1 MTSKERV
8 RLTLEGSIPD
18 RVPWGEFA
26 VDFDTVEKI
35 IGHETYL
42 RAKAKSRLAFW
53 EGRHAEVAES
63 YFKDHIELHR
73 KLDLDIV
80 TFPMATWEIP
90 PETDEPP
97 PRKVGDSTWEDGFGR
112 VYRYSPQAEDIICV
126 HDPVE
131 EARRYSLED
140 FKAKPPTPRR
150 DPRSWQILD
159 GVIQE
164 LKDEKFIC
172 GPSGGI
178 IGIVF
183 LGGFE
188 KGAKEIILN
197 PALVEAATSYF
208 LEEQNQADDVLV
220 HPESDAVLVAY
231 DFGHKTG
238 PFIGPDTFRRFFLEP
253 NKARTAR
260 LHRKFGKKVILHSCG
275 NVRTYLDFF
284 VEIGFD
290 AYQTVQGS
298 AGMDICEIKKS
309 HGGRL
314 ALWGGVALESLISGT
329 VEDVRREVRR
339 AINCA
344 KSGARFIL
352 GTSHSVA
359 VGSRYDNFMAML
371 DEYRKLAPY

>member
-8 RLTLEGSIPD
+8 HLTLEGSIPD

-35 IGHETYL
+35 IGHKTYL
-42 RAKAKSRLAFW
+42 RAKARSRLAFW

-63 YFKDHIELHR
+63 YLKDHIELHR
-73 KLDLDIV
+73 KLDLDII

-90 PETDEPP
+90 LETGDPP
-97 PRKVGDSTWEDGFGR
+97 PRKVDDSTWEDRFGR
-112 VYRYSPQAEDIICV
+112 IYRYSPQAEDIICV
-126 HDPVE
+126 RDPVE
-131 EARRYSLED
+131 EARRYSPED
-140 FKAKPPTPRR
+140 FKKTPPAPRR
-150 DPRSWQILD
+150 DPRSWGILD

-164 LKDEKFIC
+164 FKDEKFIC

-178 IGIVF
+178 VGIVF

-188 KGAKEIILN
+188 KGAQEIILN
-197 PALVEAATSYF
+197 PGLVEAATSYF
-208 LEEQNQADDVLV
+208 LEEQNKADEVLV

-238 PFIGPDTFRRFFLEP
+238 PFIGPDTFRRFFLEA
-253 NKARTAR
+253 NKARTTC
-260 LHRKFGKKVILHSCG
+260 LHQKFGKKVILHSCG
-275 NVRTYLDFF
+275 NVRAFLDFF

-298 AGMDICEIKKS
+298 AGMDICETKRS
-309 HGGRL
+309 HGERMT
-314 ALWGGVALESLISGT
+314 LWGGVALESLISGT
-329 VEDVRREVRR
+329 AEEVRRDVRR
-339 AINCA
+339 AMDCA
-344 KSGARFIL
+344 KPGGRFIL

-371 DEYRKLAPY
+371 DEYRRRAPY